1 MSGALPLWSA
11 RRIIRRVYRNKPVN
25 APLGRAALTVMVFP
39 LGRAALSHGVPL
51 GMATQRLWGFP
62 LGRAAL
68 KVMVFPPRQG
78 SPEGRGASSRQGS
91 PESHGVP
98 LGRAALTLSLIHI

>member
-11 RRIIRRVYRNKPVN
+11 QRIIRRVYRNKPDN

-39 LGRAALSHGVPL
+39 LGRAALTV
-51 GMATQRLWGFP
+51 MVFP

-68 KVMVFPPRQG
+68 KVMGF
-78 SPEGRGASSRQGS
+78 
-91 PESHGVP
+91 
-98 LGRAALTLSLIHI
+98 L